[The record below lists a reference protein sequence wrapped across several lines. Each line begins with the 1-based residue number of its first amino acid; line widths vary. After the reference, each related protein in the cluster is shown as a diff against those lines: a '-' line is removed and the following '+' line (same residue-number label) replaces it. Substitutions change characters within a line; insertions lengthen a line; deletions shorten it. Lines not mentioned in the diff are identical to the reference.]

1 MNLWLIGYRCTGKTT
16 VGRMLAESVGLW
28 FVDADVALT
37 REIGQ
42 SISAFVSERGWPAF
56 RREESRILQN
66 LSRGQGQIVATGGG
80 VILDPANV
88 QIMRETGMVVWLT
101 ARPETILSR
110 LGEDP
115 GTAENRP
122 ALTDEGLAAEVRAT
136 LAEREPLYANAAH
149 HSVETDGRGPGE
161 VAERIRALVDLGS
174 RAG

>member
-16 VGRMLAESVGLW
+16 VGRILAEAAGLR

-42 SISAFVSERGWPAF
+42 SISAFVSENGWPAF
-56 RREESRILQN
+56 RREESRILQQ
-66 LSRGQGQIVATGGG
+66 LSREDEQVAATGGG

-88 QIMRETGMVVWLT
+88 QIMRETGTVVWLT

-122 ALTDEGLAAEVRAT
+122 ALTEQALSAEVRAT

-161 VAERIRALVDLGS
+161 IAERIRARMDLGS
-174 RAG
+174 

>member
-16 VGRMLAESVGLW
+16 VGRVLAEAAGLR

-56 RREESRILQN
+56 RREESRILQK
-66 LSRGQGQIVATGGG
+66 LSQEDGQIVATGGG
-80 VILDPANV
+80 VVLDPANV
-88 QIMRETGMVVWLT
+88 QIMRETGTVVWLK

-115 GTAENRP
+115 GTSDNRP
-122 ALTDEGLAAEVRAT
+122 ALTDEGLSVEVRST
-136 LAEREPLYANAAH
+136 LAERAPLYANAAH

-161 VAERIRALVDLGS
+161 VAERIRGFLYLGS
-174 RAG
+174 